1 MRQTQ
6 LYIDGKWIKGKE
18 TIKTFNPASG
28 EQFGE
33 IFAANADE
41 INQAV
46 NAASTALGNWKNKPI
61 EERAAIVGKVVDFL
75 VEEYGAIG
83 EATTLKKLIS
93 EEMGKRLPEADIE
106 VIETS
111 DMIGYF
117 VKHGKELLANKTL
130 NLNQDLWATK
140 SSQIIFE
147 PVGVVAIIKAWN
159 YPLEIPSWS
168 LAPALIAGNTVVF
181 KPSEHSTF
189 VAEYLVKL
197 FEKAGLPPGVL
208 NFVSGDGRT
217 GKLLVQNKGVKMVSF
232 TGSVKTGTEIA
243 VDCASR
249 HIKYCLELG
258 GNDAAI
264 VTDDAEIE
272 LTSNGLVWGA
282 FCNSG
287 QVCTGTKRV
296 FINQKVSEKLITE
309 IVTKAKALRQDIDFG
324 PVVSK
329 TQLKTIE
336 DFVADA
342 KSKGANILVGGNRI
356 ANSNGYYFEPTVL
369 TNITPDMKIMNEEC
383 FGPLLPIVIV
393 KDNDEAIKL
402 TNGSNYGLGA
412 SVWTSDNAK
421 GEKISAQLEV
431 GMVWINDVN
440 VAFPEAPWTATKYS
454 GNGIDLSEFSIY
466 EYVIIKH
473 VNKDLSNDKRRIW
486 WYPY

>member
-1 MRQTQ
+1 MRQNQ
-6 LYIDGKWIKGKE
+6 FYINGKWTDGKE
-18 TIKTFNPASG
+18 TIQTFNPSTG
-28 EQFGE
+28 EPFGK
-33 IFAANADE
+33 IFSANADE
-41 INQAV
+41 VNSAV
-46 NAASTALGNWKNKPI
+46 VSATNAFPDWKNKSI
-61 EERAAIVGKVVDFL
+61 DERTSIVGKVVDFL
-75 VEEYGAIG
+75 VAEYGAIG

-106 VIETS
+106 VIESS
-111 DMIGYF
+111 DMVNYY
-117 VKHGKELLANKTL
+117 VKNGKELLNRKTL
-130 NLNQDLWATK
+130 SLNQELWATK
-140 SSQIIFE
+140 SSQILFE
-147 PVGVVAIIKAWN
+147 PLGVVAIIKAWN
-159 YPLEIPSWS
+159 YPLEIPLWS

-197 FEKAGLPPGVL
+197 FEKAGLPSGVL
-208 NFVSGDGRT
+208 NLVSGDGKT

-243 VDCASR
+243 IECATR

-264 VTDDAEIE
+264 VADDADVE

-296 FINQKVSEKLITE
+296 FMNEKVSDKLISE
-309 IVTKAKALRQDIDFG
+309 IVTKTKALRQDIDFG
-324 PVVSK
+324 PVISES
-329 TQLKTIE
+329 QLKVIE
-336 DFVADA
+336 AFVADA
-342 KSKGANILVGGNRI
+342 KSKGAKVLAGGNRI
-356 ANSNGYYFEPTVL
+356 GNSKGYYFEPTVL
-369 TNITPDMKIMNEEC
+369 TNITREMKIMNEEC
-383 FGPLLPIVIV
+383 FGPLLPICLV
-393 KDNDEAIKL
+393 KSNDEAVKL
-402 TNGSNYGLGA
+402 TNASNYGLGA
-412 SVWTSDNAK
+412 SVWTSDNNK
-421 GEKISAQLEV
+421 GEKISEQLEV

-440 VAFPEAPWTATKYS
+440 VAFPEAPWTATKFS

-466 EYVIIKH
+466 EYVNIKH

>member
-1 MRQTQ
+1 MKQTQ
-6 LYIDGKWIKGKE
+6 LYINGKWSNGTD
-18 TIKTFNPASG
+18 TIQTFNPSTG
-28 EQFGE
+28 EVFGK
-33 IFAANADE
+33 IFSANASEVD
-41 INQAV
+41 NAV
-46 NAASTALGNWKNKPI
+46 MAATSALRGWRSKSI
-61 EERAAIVGKVVDFL
+61 EERAAIVGKVVGFL
-75 VEEYGAIG
+75 VEEYGAVG
-83 EATTLKKLIS
+83 EATSLKKLIS

-111 DMIGYF
+111 DMINYF
-117 VKHGKELLANKTL
+117 VNHGKELLTKKNL
-130 NLNQDLWATK
+130 NLNQELWATK
-140 SSQIIFE
+140 NSQIVFE

-208 NFVSGDGRT
+208 NFVSGDART
-217 GKLLVQNKGVKMVSF
+217 GKLLVQNKGIKMVSF

-249 HIKYCLELG
+249 HVKYCLELG

-264 VTDDAEIE
+264 VSDDADIE

-296 FINQKVSEKLITE
+296 FINQKISEQIIPEVVAKT
-309 IVTKAKALRQDIDFG
+309 KALRQNIDFG
-324 PVVSK
+324 PVITQ

-342 KSKGANILVGGNRI
+342 KSKGAKILAGGNRI
-356 ANSNGYYFEPTVL
+356 ASSNGYYFEPTVL
-369 TNITPDMKIMNEEC
+369 SDVTPDMKIMNEEC
-383 FGPLLPIVIV
+383 FGPLLPIVLV
-393 KDNDEAIKL
+393 NDNDEAIKL
-402 TNGSNYGLGA
+402 ANDSNYGLGA

-421 GEKISAQLEV
+421 GEKISEQLEV

-440 VAFPEAPWTATKYS
+440 VAFPEAPWTATKFS

-466 EYVIIKH
+466 EYVTIKH
-473 VNKDLSNDKRRIW
+473 VNKDISNDKRRIW

>member
-1 MRQTQ
+1 MRQAQ
-6 LYIDGKWIKGKE
+6 LYINGEWTNGSE
-18 TIKTFNPASG
+18 TIQTFNPSTG
-28 EQFGE
+28 EVFGK

-41 INQAV
+41 VEKAV
-46 NAASTALGNWKNKPI
+46 AAATNALREWRHKSI
-61 EERAAIVGKVVDFL
+61 DERIAIVGKVAGL
-75 VEEYGAIG
+75 LAEEYGVIG
-83 EATTLKKLIS
+83 ESTPLKKLIS

-111 DMIGYF
+111 DMINYF
-117 VKHGKELLANKTL
+117 VNHGKEFLTNKTL

-147 PVGVVAIIKAWN
+147 PVGVVAVIKAWN
-159 YPLEIPSWS
+159 YPLEIPSWA

-197 FEKAGLPPGVL
+197 FEKAGLPAGVL
-208 NFVSGDGRT
+208 NLITGDGRT
-217 GKLLVQNKGVKMVSF
+217 GKLLAQSKGVKMVSF

-243 VDCASR
+243 VDYASR
-249 HIKYCLELG
+249 HLKYCLELS

-264 VTDDAEIE
+264 VSDDADIE

-296 FINQKVSEKLITE
+296 FINQKVSEK
-309 IVTKAKALRQDIDFG
+309 IVSEVVAKTKALRQDIDFG
-324 PVVSK
+324 PVISQA
-329 TQLKTIE
+329 QLTTIE

-342 KSKGANILVGGNRI
+342 KSKGAKILAGGNRI
-356 ANSNGYYFEPTVL
+356 TKSKGYYFEPTVL
-369 TNITPDMKIMNEEC
+369 SDITPDMKIMNEEC
-383 FGPLLPIVIV
+383 FGPLLPIAVV

-402 TNGSNYGLGA
+402 ANSSNYGLGA

-421 GEKISAQLEV
+421 GEKISEQLEV

-440 VAFPEAPWTATKYS
+440 VAFPEAPWTATKFS

-466 EYVIIKH
+466 EYVNIKH
-473 VNKDLSNDKRRIW
+473 V
-486 WYPY
+486 